1 MPWEAAA
8 ISAGSKLL
16 GGLLGGDK
24 GPSLRQ
30 QRNNMKKTEHQ
41 RFKWLV
47 KGAQNA
53 GFNPLSVL
61 RATGGAMAP
70 QLTPQTPLNARAILG
85 EAIADFGGTFAQDAI
100 QRATEERAQED
111 WKERFDYGKKNA
123 VQPLRTGSS
132 SSGKSGK
139 SYQNKTQAV
148 SDPFIP
154 LRSAGDDDAATEN
167 ILGTLMPFD
176 AGDRDEASG
185 GDILG
190 SIQTMKEWFEASKEQ
205 KKKWYRL
212 VFGPNWDDLPDMEQ
226 AVQQYFYQKGN
237 KQRQPPLTTKQ
248 PWVSSTLTSAM

>member
-1 MPWEAAA
+1 MPWQAAA

-70 QLTPQTPLNARAILG
+70 QLQPQTPLNARAVLG

-111 WKERFDYGKKNA
+111 WKERQDYQRKHPLSRVSSNTRRSEESEEKDDGFLKEGEKPYAGQDMPALDHRVQVRLPTGNTVWVLKHVLDRYNLNEGEMLTAGDMTEMQGELTGEAAVALQFDEVLENLFRQGIITNVNKGGENFDPPIKTSKRA
-123 VQPLRTGSS
+123 GR
-132 SSGKSGK
+132 KSG
-139 SYQNKTQAV
+139 Y
-148 SDPFIP
+148 
-154 LRSAGDDDAATEN
+154 
-167 ILGTLMPFD
+167 
-176 AGDRDEASG
+176 
-185 GDILG
+185 
-190 SIQTMKEWFEASKEQ
+190 
-205 KKKWYRL
+205 
-212 VFGPNWDDLPDMEQ
+212 
-226 AVQQYFYQKGN
+226 
-237 KQRQPPLTTKQ
+237 
-248 PWVSSTLTSAM
+248 